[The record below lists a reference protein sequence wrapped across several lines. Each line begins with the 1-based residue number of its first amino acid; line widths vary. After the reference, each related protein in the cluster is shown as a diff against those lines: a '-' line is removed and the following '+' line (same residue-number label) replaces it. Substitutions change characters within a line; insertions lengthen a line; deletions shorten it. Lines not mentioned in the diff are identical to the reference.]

1 MDSLSDFPVNVVDIG
16 VLAVLLI
23 SAVLAY
29 ARGFVHE
36 VLSVGGW
43 IGAIFATFY
52 GFPYAKP
59 FARKYIPLEIA
70 ADLTA
75 GIVIFIVTLVFLSL
89 LTRAVA
95 KQVQSSALN
104 VLDRSLGFLF
114 GLARGAVLV
123 CVAYIGLE
131 LIMPP
136 AEQPVVVQSAR
147 TMQLIKPGAA
157 LLRSIVPD
165 HISARAIG
173 GDGSSDTG
181 STSVGNSG
189 GTIDLQRLNSP
200 TPKQSDT
207 PTKQGYDAST
217 RQGMER
223 LIDGTGANSNSN

>member
-1 MDSLSDFPVNVVDIG
+1 MVDIG
-16 VLAVLLI
+16 VLLILLV

-59 FARKYIPLEIA
+59 IAREYISLDLA

-75 GIVIFIVTLVFLSL
+75 GIVIFIATLVFLSL
-89 LTRAVA
+89 LTRSIA
-95 KQVQSSALN
+95 KRVQSSALN

-131 LIMPP
+131 LVVPKD
-136 AEQPVVVQSAR
+136 EQPTVIQDAR
-147 TMQLIKPGAA
+147 TMQLIEPGAA
-157 LLRSIVPD
+157 LLKSIVPS
-165 HISARAIG
+165 HITGRTGTGDPA
-173 GDGSSDTG
+173 GDG
-181 STSVGNSG
+181 
-189 GTIDLQRLNSP
+189 LNLEKLVAP
-200 TPKQSDT
+200 KPKQSDSA
-207 PTKQGYDAST
+207 PREGYDAEQRKSL
-217 RQGMER
+217 ER
-223 LIDGTGANSNSN
+223 LLDGTGSNN

>member
-1 MDSLSDFPVNVVDIG
+1 MDSLSDFPVNVIDIG

-95 KQVQSSALN
+95 KQVKSSALN

-131 LIMPP
+131 VIMPP
-136 AEQPVVVQSAR
+136 AEQPQMVQSAR
-147 TMQLIKPGAA
+147 TIQLIKPGAA
-157 LLRSIVPD
+157 LLKALVPD
-165 HISARAIG
+165 HISARSIT
-173 GDGSSDTG
+173 GDD
-181 STSVGNSG
+181 SG
-189 GTIDLQRLNSP
+189 GIDLQRLNSP
-200 TPKQSDT
+200 APKQPNAPKT
-207 PTKQGYDAST
+207 GGYDAGT
-217 RQGMER
+217 RKGMER
-223 LIDGTGANSNSN
+223 LIDGTGADTSSNPSSN

>member
-1 MDSLSDFPVNVVDIG
+1 MEQLSDFPVNVVDIG
-16 VLAVLLI
+16 VLSVLLI

-59 FARKYIPLEIA
+59 IAREYIPLEIA

-114 GLARGAVLV
+114 GLVRGAVLV

-131 LIMPP
+131 MIMPP
-136 AEQPVVVQSAR
+136 TEQPQMVQSAR
-147 TMQLIKPGAA
+147 TMQLIKPGAV
-157 LLRSIVPD
+157 LLKSLVPD
-165 HISARAIG
+165 HISARAIS
-173 GDGSSDTG
+173 GDEGSSNG
-181 STSVGNSG
+181 L
-189 GTIDLQRLNSP
+189 DLQRLNSP

-207 PTKQGYDAST
+207 QNTEGYDAGT

-223 LIDGTGANSNSN
+223 LIDGTTSAQ

>member
-1 MDSLSDFPVNVVDIG
+1 MDSLSDFPVNVIDIG

-43 IGAIFATFY
+43 IGALFATFY

-131 LIMPP
+131 VIMPP
-136 AEQPVVVQSAR
+136 AEQPQMVQSAR
-147 TMQLIKPGAA
+147 TIQLIKPGAA
-157 LLRSIVPD
+157 LLKALVPD
-165 HISARAIG
+165 HISARSIT
-173 GDGSSDTG
+173 GDD
-181 STSVGNSG
+181 SG
-189 GTIDLQRLNSP
+189 GIDLQRLNSP
-200 TPKQSDT
+200 APKQPNAPKT
-207 PTKQGYDAST
+207 EGYDAGT
-217 RQGMER
+217 RKGMER
-223 LIDGTGANSNSN
+223 LIDGTGADTSSNPSSN